1 MPDDIDEIEGIVYN
15 IRKGYAIV
23 TDEDEFTKSINS
35 LYRSIRFWED
45 MTEDEKKQYGY
56 YDE

>member
-45 MTEDEKKQYGY
+45 MT
-56 YDE
+56 